1 MPVARFPGSA
11 STAYRDLL
19 ERAMDA
25 AFADAFAEGGSF
37 QRKTVRGRVYW
48 YWRGKDRVDK
58 YVGPESPELLARVER
73 HRALRAEESERR
85 AIVNM
90 LVRAG
95 YPRPPAEIGEI
106 LRTLARAGLFR
117 QRACV
122 VGTHAF
128 GAYAG
133 LLGVRLRGGSLV
145 TQDLDIAQF
154 AAISMA
160 VAEVERIDLLAELR
174 KVDPSYRAH
183 VRGLA
188 EGKAYTFVNA
198 AKHRVELLTPNR
210 GPDDDA
216 PARLPSLGAHAHR
229 FRFLDFLIRDPV
241 PAVVLHGGGIAVEVP
256 APERFAVHKLIVAH
270 RRARDPLKSR
280 KDLDQAARLI
290 EALSEHQFDDL
301 AFAWREARARGP
313 AWREALDAS
322 LAKLDLPA
330 GLADRLVRASAA

>member
-1 MPVARFPGSA
+1 MPVARFSGSA

-19 ERAMDA
+19 ERALDA
-25 AFADAFAEGGSF
+25 AFAGTFAGEGSF

-58 YVGPESPELLARVER
+58 YVGPESDELLGRVER
-73 HRALRAEESERR
+73 NRVLRADEGDRR
-85 AIVNM
+85 EIVNM

-95 YPRPPAEIGEI
+95 YPRPPAEIGAI

-117 QRACV
+117 QRACL

-133 LLGVRLRGGSLV
+133 LLGVRLRGSSLV

-154 AAISMA
+154 TGISMA
-160 VAEVERIDLLAELR
+160 VAEVERIDILAELR
-174 KVDPSYRAH
+174 KVDPSFRAH

-188 EGKAYTFVNA
+188 EGKAYTFVNT
-198 AKHRVELLTPNR
+198 AKLKVELLTANR

-229 FRFLDFLIRDPV
+229 FRFLDFLIRRPV
-241 PAVVLHGGGIAVEVP
+241 PAVVLHGAGIAVEVP

-270 RRARDPLKSR
+270 RRARDALKSR
-280 KDLDQAARLI
+280 KDLEQAARLI
-290 EALSEHQFDDL
+290 EALSDHQFDDL
-301 AFAWREARARGP
+301 AAAWREARARGP
-313 AWREALDAS
+313 AWRVALDAS
-322 LAKLDLPA
+322 LAKLDLPSELA
-330 GLADRLVRASAA
+330 GRLIRSGAD

>member
-1 MPVARFPGSA
+1 
-11 STAYRDLL
+11 
-19 ERAMDA
+19 MDG
-25 AFADAFAEGGSF
+25 AFAEHFEGDGSF
-37 QRKTVRGRVYW
+37 TRKTVRGRVYW
-48 YWRGKDRVDK
+48 YWRAKDRSEK
-58 YVGPESPELLARVER
+58 YVGPETPELLARVER
-73 HRALRAEESERR
+73 HKAIRIEARDRR

-90 LVRAG
+90 LARIG
-95 YPRPPAEIGEI
+95 YPRPPAEAGEI
-106 LRTLARAGLFR
+106 LRTLAQAGMFR

-133 LLGVRLRGGSLV
+133 LLGVRLRGASLA

-154 AAISMA
+154 ASISMA
-160 VAEVERIDLLAELR
+160 VAEVERIDMQAELR

-198 AKHRVELLTPNR
+198 TRHRVELLTPNR

-229 FRFLDFLIRDPV
+229 FRFLDFLIREPV
-241 PAVVLHGGGIAVEVP
+241 PAVILHGAGVAVEVP
-256 APERFAVHKLIVAH
+256 APERFAIHKLIVAH
-270 RRARDPLKSR
+270 RRARDPVKTR

-290 EALSEHQFDDL
+290 EALADFHFDDL
-301 AFAWREARARGP
+301 ASVYREARERGP
-313 AWREALDAS
+313 AWRAALDAS
-322 LAKLDLPA
+322 LSKLDLPP
-330 GLADRLVRASAA
+330 GLAVRLAKAGDSG

>member
-1 MPVARFPGSA
+1 MPLSRFPGPA

-19 ERAMDA
+19 DRALDA
-25 AFADAFAEGGSF
+25 AFADDFAGDGSF

-48 YWRGKDRVDK
+48 YWRGPDRAEK
-58 YVGPESPELLARVER
+58 YVGPETPELLARVGR
-73 HRALRAEESERR
+73 HKALRAEEGERR
-85 AIVNM
+85 TIVNM

-95 YPRPPAEIGEI
+95 YPRPPVEIGEV
-106 LRTLARAGLFR
+106 LRALARAGLFR

-133 LLGVRLRGGSLV
+133 LLGVRLRGGALV

-154 AAISMA
+154 AAVSMA
-160 VAEVERIDLLAELR
+160 VAEVERIDFAAELR
-174 KVDPSYRAH
+174 RIDPSYRAH

-198 AKHRVELLTPNR
+198 ARHRIELLTANR

-216 PARLPSLGAHAHR
+216 PAKLPSLGAHAHR
-229 FRFLDFLIRDPV
+229 FRFLDFLIRRPV
-241 PAVVLHGGGIAVEVP
+241 PAVLLHGPGVAVEVP

-270 RRARDPLKSR
+270 RRTRDPLKSR
-280 KDLDQAARLI
+280 KDLDQAANLI
-290 EALSEHQFDDL
+290 EALSEFQFDDL
-301 AFAWREARARGP
+301 ALAWREARARGP
-313 AWREALDAS
+313 AWRAALDAS
-322 LAKLDLPA
+322 LAKLVLPP
-330 GLADRLVRASAA
+330 GLAARLLSAGAG